1 MTYRHF
7 IILHLHRYKQT
18 LAQGDDSQPQPPVL
32 LEPNADDTIEI
43 HNERL
48 TLSKPNYES
57 IGDYICRALK
67 DDRTLNEN
75 ESGTIK
81 LRAQPFIDDFGV
93 DTSHTGKSATITE
106 GERLVL
112 TCHLRDQSV
121 PVNITWLRSNT
132 ADDEHLMVPLPEY
145 DPSVQ
150 SVSPNQQSAAS
161 NSNNPND
168 PLIPTYTSP
177 SNVIVER
184 VDKFTK
190 RLVIESVGQEHRG
203 YYACMVD
210 NNVTERSRKT
220 IFIRVKDKIIALWPF
235 LGILAELFIL
245 FTIIYVWETQRAQK
259 ALQAGG
265 RPAAPGATSVKTI
278 SQATATKRPASGPT
292 NNFESVPLNR

>member
-1 MTYRHF
+1 M
-7 IILHLHRYKQT
+7 
-18 LAQGDDSQPQPPVL
+18 
-32 LEPNADDTIEI
+32 LEPNADDTVEI

-48 TLSKPNYES
+48 TLLKPNYES
-57 IGDYICRALK
+57 IGDYICRALREDK
-67 DDRTLNEN
+67 TPDEN

-93 DTSHTGKSATITE
+93 DTSHTGKSATISE

-112 TCHLRDQSV
+112 TCHLRDESV

-132 ADDEHLMVPLPEY
+132 ADDESLMVPLPEI
-145 DPSVQ
+145 DPSAQ
-150 SVSPNQQSAAS
+150 SVSPNQQLGAAS

-190 RLVIESVGQEHRG
+190 RLIIESVGQEHRG

-220 IFIRVKDKIIALWPF
+220 IFIRVKDNIIALWPF
-235 LGILAELFIL
+235 LGIIAELFIL

-265 RPAAPGATSVKTI
+265 RSAASGATPVKTI
-278 SQATATKRPASGPT
+278 SQTTAIKRPASGPT